1 MRCFP
6 PMHLAFIS
14 PLPQFLFFSTATAA
28 RDLPLTQGIAGFCA
42 CGRSPRSVARAA
54 GTSQHLIGRPDQR
67 RHCIAQLF
75 IRLPVKDISKNIVY
89 QRHIIPKPRHTS
101 ALLLLGILPVCRL
114 NFFLKAPLGALP
126 HTQNTSS
133 VPSLLLRYLIHV
145 VSLC

>member
-1 MRCFP
+1 MGDHP
-6 PMHLAFIS
+6 GQQP
-14 PLPQFLFFSTATAA
+14 
-28 RDLPLTQGIAGFCA
+28 G
-42 CGRSPRSVARAA
+42 AA

-75 IRLPVKDISKNIVY
+75 IRLPVKDIRKNIVY
-89 QRHIIPKPRHTS
+89 QRHIIPKPRHAS

-133 VPSLLLRYLIHV
+133 VPSLLQRYFIHV

>member
-1 MRCFP
+1 LWAITP
-6 PMHLAFIS
+6 VS
-14 PLPQFLFFSTATAA
+14 S
-28 RDLPLTQGIAGFCA
+28 
-42 CGRSPRSVARAA
+42 
-54 GTSQHLIGRPDQR
+54 PDQR

-75 IRLPVKDISKNIVY
+75 IRLPVKDIRKNIVY
-89 QRHIIPKPRHTS
+89 QRHIIPKPRHIS

>member
-1 MRCFP
+1 MFSSNTSRLHITTP
-6 PMHLAFIS
+6 S
-14 PLPQFLFFSTATAA
+14 VSLFQYRHCA

-42 CGRSPRSVARAA
+42 CGRSPRSQSGTA

-75 IRLPVKDISKNIVY
+75 IRLPVKDIRKNIVY

-114 NFFLKAPLGALP
+114 NFFLKVPLGALP

-145 VSLC
+145 VSLR

>member
-1 MRCFP
+1 MFSSSVSAFMPPYFP
-6 PMHLAFIS
+6 I
-14 PLPQFLFFSTATAA
+14 PLFRRGHCA

-42 CGRSPRSVARAA
+42 CGRSPRSQSGTA

-75 IRLPVKDISKNIVY
+75 IRLPVKDIRKNIVY

-101 ALLLLGILPVCRL
+101 IFLPLGILPVCRL

-133 VPSLLLRYLIHV
+133 VPSLLLRYLIHA